1 MYYKCGGMKLF
12 IKCLAVGIGGFL
24 GSVLR
29 YLLSEIPIKQ
39 INYPVN
45 TLITNI
51 IGAVIIGMV
60 ISYADKTGMRPDKL
74 LLLKTGFCGGL
85 TTFSTFSYET
95 FRLIEKGNLLL
106 AGSYVILSVAC
117 SIVGVYLGLR
127 MV

>member
-29 YLLSEIPIKQ
+29 YLLSEIPVKQ

-60 ISYADKTGMRPDKL
+60 ISYADKTGMRPEKL

-85 TTFSTFSYET
+85 TTFSTFSYEA
-95 FRLIEKGNLLL
+95 FSLIDKGEFLS
-106 AGSYVILSVAC
+106 AGSYIFLSIAC
-117 SIVGVYLGLR
+117 SIAGVYLGLR

>member
-51 IGAVIIGMV
+51 IGAIIIGMV
-60 ISYADKTGMRPDKL
+60 ISYADKTGMRPEKL

-117 SIVGVYLGLR
+117 SIAGVYLGLR

>member
-1 MYYKCGGMKLF
+1 MYYKHGGMKLF

-51 IGAVIIGMV
+51 IGAIIIGMV
-60 ISYADKTGMRPDKL
+60 ISYADKTGMRPEKL

-95 FRLIEKGNLLL
+95 FKLIENGSLLL

-117 SIVGVYLGLR
+117 SIAGVYLGLR

>member
-60 ISYADKTGMRPDKL
+60 ISYADKTGMRPEKL

-117 SIVGVYLGLR
+117 SIAGVYLGLR

>member
-1 MYYKCGGMKLF
+1 VAGLLNKGGIMSFLF
-12 IKCLAVGIGGFL
+12 VALGGAL
-24 GSVLR
+24 GAMARYAISLIPVKTGFPVL
-29 YLLSEIPIKQ
+29 
-39 INYPVN
+39 

-60 ISYADKTGMRPDKL
+60 ISYADKTGMRPEKL

-85 TTFSTFSYET
+85 TTFSTFSHET
-95 FRLIEKGNLLL
+95 FKLIENGSLLL

>member
-1 MYYKCGGMKLF
+1 LYYKCGGMKLF

-29 YLLSEIPIKQ
+29 YLLSEIPVKQ

-60 ISYADKTGMRPDKL
+60 VSYADKTGMRPEKL

-85 TTFSTFSYET
+85 TTFSTFSHET
-95 FRLIEKGNLLL
+95 FKLIENGSLLL